1 MTSKIVFRVHLQIA
15 NIVLKAYTAQL
26 KLLVDRMPDCK
37 TSTSTDHV
45 IEMDKSK
52 LKPFAPFS
60 HHMV

>member
-15 NIVLKAYTAQL
+15 NIELKAYTAQL
-26 KLLVDRMPDCK
+26 KLDRMPDCK